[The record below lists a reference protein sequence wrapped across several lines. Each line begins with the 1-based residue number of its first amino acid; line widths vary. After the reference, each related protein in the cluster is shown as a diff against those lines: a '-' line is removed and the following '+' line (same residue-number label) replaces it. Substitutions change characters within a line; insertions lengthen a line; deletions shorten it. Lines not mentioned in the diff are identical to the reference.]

1 MSFGILMPA
10 NPKRSLIRRARPSL
24 WWTLSG
30 LLLLL
35 VAHLVI
41 KATRP
46 IEQKQELPVAFY
58 PEVLG
63 PWKGFRIAVLS
74 DVHLVDAGQDL
85 ERFRMLLGQ
94 VVAEKPSLVLL
105 LGDYINAS
113 TAEEE
118 HQVIREGFGKALE
131 LLDGLPVALVLG
143 NHESRSGYNDWVMAL
158 SGGKPRLLE
167 NKTTTFD
174 TAQGRACVRGIGD
187 SFSGHKAAVAFS
199 PTCGALP
206 RLTITHDPA
215 GGLGQGVDGL
225 VLAGHTHCGQ
235 ISLPLIGPLWIP
247 TKAPREASCGVWKD
261 QGRVLFVSSG
271 IGTSILPLR
280 FGAQAGWDL
289 LEIR

>member
-1 MSFGILMPA
+1 MLP
-10 NPKRSLIRRARPSL
+10 NPKRSLFRRARPSL

-41 KATRP
+41 KATTP
-46 IEQKQELPVAFY
+46 IEQKPELPVAFY

-74 DVHLVDAGQDL
+74 DVHLIDAGQDL

-113 TAEEE
+113 TAAEK
-118 HQVIREGFGKALE
+118 HQGIREGFAKALE

-158 SGGKPRLLE
+158 SGGKPWLLE
-167 NKTTTFD
+167 NKTTPYD
-174 TAQGRACVRGIGD
+174 TAQGRVCVRGIGD

-261 QGRVLFVSSG
+261 QGLVLFVSSG

-289 LEIR
+289 LEIN